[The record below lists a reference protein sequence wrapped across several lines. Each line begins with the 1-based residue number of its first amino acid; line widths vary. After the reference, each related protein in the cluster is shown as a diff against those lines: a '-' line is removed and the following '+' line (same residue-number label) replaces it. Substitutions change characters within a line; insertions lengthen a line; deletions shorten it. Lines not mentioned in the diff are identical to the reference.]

1 MPGFFDTNFAREN
14 LVTNAQTFSE
24 DSAYASMVSRL
35 APTIVEQINGGNDAM
50 EIAQLIHAIMIDPQ
64 SPARQTA
71 GDKARKFI
79 PMRRELS
86 DEDFERRVRA
96 YYGLES

>member
-1 MPGFFDTNFAREN
+1 MPGFFDTSFAREN
-14 LVTNAQTFSE
+14 LVTNEMTFSQ
-24 DSAYASMVSRL
+24 DSPYAAMVSSL
-35 APTIVEQINGGNDAM
+35 APTIVAQINGGNDAV
-50 EIAQLIHAIMIDPQ
+50 EIAKQIEQIITDPQ
-64 SPARQTA
+64 SLARQTA

-96 YYGLES
+96 YYGLD